1 MPGFTRG
8 KQWVRIRDGI
18 ELLDMPGILWP
29 RFESEEVGYNLAITG
44 SIKDDILNLEEI
56 ASVFIKFMREKG
68 KSSLFME
75 RYKLTEE
82 EMQDEPLYIIEKVA
96 KKSGLIQKNEVYN
109 IKGASLQILKDYRA
123 KKLGKF
129 GLDSPGK

>member
-1 MPGFTRG
+1 
-8 KQWVRIRDGI
+8 
-18 ELLDMPGILWP
+18 
-29 RFESEEVGYNLAITG
+29 
-44 SIKDDILNLEEI
+44 
-56 ASVFIKFMREKG
+56 
-68 KSSLFME
+68 ME
-75 RYKLTEE
+75 RYNLTEE
-82 EMQDEPLYIIEKVA
+82 EIQDEPLYIIEKVA